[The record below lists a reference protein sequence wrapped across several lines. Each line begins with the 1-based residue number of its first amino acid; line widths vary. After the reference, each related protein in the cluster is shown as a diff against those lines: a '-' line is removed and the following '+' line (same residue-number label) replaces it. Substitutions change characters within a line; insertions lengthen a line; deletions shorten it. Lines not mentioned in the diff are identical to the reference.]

1 MIRIFLCSL
10 LALFLPMA
18 ALAFPGLNEKD
29 KQEAEALI
37 AAAANAVDI
46 RQDPAKPFELK
57 ARILTKDLGEG
68 TYILEWHSRDKWRET
83 IMLSKSSQIRVRNGD
98 QSWTQRNPV
107 VPPEVFSEVANVLGL
122 TNPLI
127 ASPVKVDSVKN
138 VSADGRAMKCIRVS
152 QKGMGAIEASHREE
166 CVEVSTGLLAQRKEL
181 SAEEQ
186 VVGFGDYVAF
196 ETRHFPGT
204 IRSTHGGTT
213 VEIRLEGLKTSD
225 FDGTRFAGVAGVEP
239 WTTCDNTLPP
249 SVINPRDPEYSESA
263 RQKKIQG
270 TVVLL
275 ISVGA
280 EGKVHDSVVVKSLE
294 TSLDAESLK
303 TVRSWSFKPA
313 RCGDKPVPFEIHVE
327 MEFRLGS

>member
-1 MIRIFLCSL
+1 MR
-10 LALFLPMA
+10 
-18 ALAFPGLNEKD
+18 
-29 KQEAEALI
+29 
-37 AAAANAVDI
+37 
-46 RQDPAKPFELK
+46 
-57 ARILTKDLGEG
+57 
-68 TYILEWHSRDKWRET
+68 
-83 IMLSKSSQIRVRNGD
+83 
-98 QSWTQRNPV
+98 
-107 VPPEVFSEVANVLGL
+107 
-122 TNPLI
+122 
-127 ASPVKVDSVKN
+127 
-138 VSADGRAMKCIRVS
+138 
-152 QKGMGAIEASHREE
+152 
-166 CVEVSTGLLAQRKEL
+166 
-181 SAEEQ
+181 
-186 VVGFGDYVAF
+186 
-196 ETRHFPGT
+196 
-204 IRSTHGGTT
+204 GG
-213 VEIRLEGLKTSD
+213 I
-225 FDGTRFAGVAGVEP
+225 AGVAGVEP